1 MLVDSEDDDEGKGEE
16 ETVGSSTKHEVMAL
30 VNGNSVQAAYLN
42 CLMEGEPWCL
52 PAGRVLEQEPPALL
66 LSCGSS
72 RSGCWGGRNSCCL
85 ACWLLLRC
93 CCSVP
98 CVGDDGEQHGR
109 VSPQETREEETRGS

>member
-16 ETVGSSTKHEVMAL
+16 ETTSSSTKHKAMAL

-42 CLMEGEPWCL
+42 CLTEGEPRCL
-52 PAGRVLEQEPPALL
+52 PTGQVLGWELICGCYRS
-66 LSCGSS
+66 SC
-72 RSGCWGGRNSCCL
+72 RGGRSSCCL

-98 CVGDDGEQHGR
+98 CVGDDGEQHGG
-109 VSPQETREEETRGS
+109 VSAQETRGEETRGT